1 VKRPSPAA
9 ETGLQAGDWIREV
22 NSIEISSLAEWRKAA
37 VQARRTGRL
46 VLLVQRGRAAERVA
60 FDVD

>member
-1 VKRPSPAA
+1 VKRSSPAA

-22 NSIEISSLAEWRKAA
+22 NSIEVSSLAEWRKAA